1 MNIRVFWTL
10 LPLLMPVSVF
20 ASTVIYT
27 DTSHPP
33 RNADQRVR
41 VVYLDG
47 AEQLQAQLFGQLSAD
62 PQQAVKQ
69 ARQILQS
76 PSWHQQGQH
85 IRQAYQGLLNAWT
98 LGLKKFPAVVFDDG
112 SVVYGT
118 TDVRQARL
126 LWDTYQQENQP

>member
-1 MNIRVFWTL
+1 MNIRIFWPL
-10 LPLLMPVSVF
+10 FPLLMPVSVF

-47 AEQLQAQLFGQLSAD
+47 AEQLQAQRFGQLSAD
-62 PQQAVKQ
+62 PPRAVKQ

-76 PSWHQQGQH
+76 PLWHQQEQH
-85 IRQAYQGLLNAWT
+85 ISQAYQGLLNAWT
-98 LGLKKFPAVVFDDG
+98 LGLEKFPAVVFDDNY
-112 SVVYGT
+112 VVYGT
-118 TDVRQARL
+118 SDMKQAWL
-126 LWDTYQQENQP
+126 LWDTYQQENPP